1 METLN
6 ESQANLKKVICPIV
20 TVWILFFMNLM
31 FFLDYDLFYIYFN
44 RITGL
49 FLIFYLF
56 IILCLFIIAILITI
70 SIERNKYRLY
80 FIGFIM
86 SIIFEAI
93 VTIGLFII
101 FLNKSKYFVFYLIL
115 LLIEWTLFIVLI
127 SYKKTV
133 WQNSQNNEVN
143 QRLVNMSQGEGC
155 SIQI

>member
-1 METLN
+1 M
-6 ESQANLKKVICPIV
+6 I
-20 TVWILFFMNLM
+20 
-31 FFLDYDLFYIYFN
+31 FLDYDLFYIYFN
-44 RITGL
+44 RLTGL
-49 FLIFYLF
+49 YLIFYLF

-101 FLNKSKYFVFYLIL
+101 FLNKSKKLFFYLIL

-133 WQNSQNNEVN
+133 WENSQNNEVN
-143 QRLVNMSQGEGC
+143 QRLDNMIQGEGC

>member
-1 METLN
+1 M
-6 ESQANLKKVICPIV
+6 II
-20 TVWILFFMNLM
+20 
-31 FFLDYDLFYIYFN
+31 LDYDFLYIYFN
-44 RITGL
+44 RLTGL
-49 FLIFYLF
+49 YLIFYLF

-93 VTIGLFII
+93 ITIGLFII
-101 FLNKSKYFVFYLIL
+101 FLNKSKKLFFYLIL

-133 WQNSQNNEVN
+133 WENSQNNEVN
-143 QRLVNMSQGEGC
+143 QRLDNMIQGEGC

>member
-1 METLN
+1 M
-6 ESQANLKKVICPIV
+6 I
-20 TVWILFFMNLM
+20 
-31 FFLDYDLFYIYFN
+31 FLDYDLFYIYFN
-44 RITGL
+44 RLTGL
-49 FLIFYLF
+49 YLIFYLF

-93 VTIGLFII
+93 VIIGLFII
-101 FLNKSKYFVFYLIL
+101 FLNKSKKLFFYLIL

-133 WQNSQNNEVN
+133 WENSQNNEVN
-143 QRLVNMSQGEGC
+143 QRLDNMIQGEGC

>member
-20 TVWILFFMNLM
+20 TGWILFFVNLM
-31 FFLDYDLFYIYFN
+31 IFLDYELLLIYFN
-44 RITGL
+44 RLTGL
-49 FLIFYLF
+49 YLIFYLF
-56 IILCLFIIAILITI
+56 IILCLFTIAILITI

-93 VTIGLFII
+93 VTIGLFIR
-101 FLNKSKYFVFYLIL
+101 FLNRSKYLFFYLIL

-133 WQNSQNNEVN
+133 MENSQNNEVN

-155 SIQI
+155 